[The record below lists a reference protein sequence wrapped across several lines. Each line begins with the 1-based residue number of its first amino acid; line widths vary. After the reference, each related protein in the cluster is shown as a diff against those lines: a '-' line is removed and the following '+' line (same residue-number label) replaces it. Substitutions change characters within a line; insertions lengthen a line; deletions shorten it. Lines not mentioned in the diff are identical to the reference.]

1 MWPTTATKTG
11 SKKMSE
17 LDAAFQDLLELH
29 KVAPE
34 LVEVELGLIG
44 QHYGFPTY
52 EEIHAYFD
60 QWLDDEIAGL
70 HV

>member
-1 MWPTTATKTG
+1 
-11 SKKMSE
+11 MSE

-29 KVAPE
+29 KVAPD
-34 LVEVELGLIG
+34 LVELELDLIG
-44 QHYGFPTY
+44 KQYGFPTY
-52 EEIHAYFD
+52 EEIYAYFD